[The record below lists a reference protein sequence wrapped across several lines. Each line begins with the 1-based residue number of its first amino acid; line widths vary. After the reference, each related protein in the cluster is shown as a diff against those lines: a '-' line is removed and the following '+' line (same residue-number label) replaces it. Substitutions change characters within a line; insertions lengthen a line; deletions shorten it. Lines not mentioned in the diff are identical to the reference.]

1 MMPDTGHRLV
11 VGTRD
16 LFILSTDDFVKPCQY
31 ALSLPVSMNN
41 IKYVVISLCTN
52 VVSRFLY
59 GTYTG
64 PFFPCLGGVERPP
77 VICEPSWVTR

>member
-16 LFILSTDDFVKPCQY
+16 LFLLSIDDFVKPCPY

-41 IKYVVISLCTN
+41 IKYVV
-52 VVSRFLY
+52 
-59 GTYTG
+59 
-64 PFFPCLGGVERPP
+64 
-77 VICEPSWVTR
+77 